1 MPSCIFF
8 HINDQ
13 MQYDCLR
20 RDLELVTQKRLLDD
34 SDSLL
39 EVLKRLDQLEFT
51 DFPERLQHFLSQRSY
66 NKALIWLDNPDTPH
80 HP

>member
-1 MPSCIFF
+1 
-8 HINDQ
+8 

-20 RDLELVTQKRLLDD
+20 MDLELVTQKRSLQVG
-34 SDSLL
+34 DSLA
-39 EVLKRLDQLEFT
+39 EVLKRLDELELE
-51 DFPERLQHFLSQRSY
+51 DFPERLQHYLSQRSY